1 MRGGKVNK
9 WVLGVCVWIL
19 LFGCQKLEDDKWGIT
34 KNGTLNVETR
44 SVENDTI
51 PYPMSLYAFSSSG
64 ECIANQTIESED
76 DDMQLRLPS
85 GKYRIVAV
93 AGYSKGYVMPSAKS
107 WEDEIVLSADQF
119 PETPLMM
126 GMAEIDL
133 DSETANELEIVLSYS
148 VAAVDVILSGSP
160 SEVTGVEVKA
170 SPFYASMNFKG
181 EYKESDYS
189 MDMVCSLDT
198 VNRWVSKTQY
208 VFPGSGEE
216 TVFSIAFTMKDGTK
230 STYGYVWK
238 NSLSANQPYHLKGSY
253 SGNLMLDGTFGI
265 TGWKESENIDFQ
277 FGSTNESG
285 GGGNGSNTDPSDLPE
300 VGRFWNGTLV
310 ADVGET
316 DDDGTDVLL
325 VSLDEW
331 AVLTSEANEAA
342 SDYSVNGISEWR
354 LPTYEEAQLLKN
366 AFSGDKRLSL
376 NERIAEYSSGLV
388 GLSESERYLCLKA
401 DEFYSFAFAVGTNIS
416 MAGEKKTYRVRLVKS
431 YRIKR

>member
-9 WVLGVCVWIL
+9 WLLGVCVWIL
-19 LFGCQKLEDDKWGIT
+19 LFGCQKLEDDKWDIT

-76 DDMQLRLPS
+76 DDMQLGLPS

-126 GMAEIDL
+126 GMADVNL

-148 VAAVDVILSGSP
+148 VAAVDVILSGIP

-181 EYKESDYS
+181 EYKKTDYS

-198 VNRWVSKTQY
+198 ANRWVSQALY

-238 NSLSANQPYHLKGSY
+238 NSLNANQPYHLRGSY
-253 SGNLMLDGTFGI
+253 SGNLILDGTFGI
-265 TGWKESENIDFQ
+265 TGWGESENIDFQ
-277 FGSTNESG
+277 FGSTNESDG
-285 GGGNGSNTDPSDLPE
+285 GSNGSNTDSSDLLE
-300 VGRFWNGTLV
+300 VGSFWNGTLV
-310 ADVGET
+310 ADVVET